1 MSTDAL
7 NALTITEDYS
17 AAPADP
23 IKAAIARLSLDAGA
37 VFETEVLAALAALD
51 MVDYARY
58 RQEIKRS
65 KCVVMRDF
73 DEAVKAQRP
82 QGSGGYDDQ
91 SIAVQIVEFVQSRS
105 TLFMDADKEA
115 YARIR
120 VGEHWETW
128 VLESSGFKEWVAA
141 ELYREAHIL
150 PKSEPIKDAILA
162 LSGIAKYGTAQQEIE
177 QKPVY
182 LRAGLT
188 PQGAYALDL
197 CNDAWQAVIIEAG
210 SWHIDNQQCVA
221 FKRTKTM
228 QSLPVPLA
236 AGTGC
241 VDELFKLINCPTE
254 SQNMLLAWMLECWR
268 TDTAYPIAEIG
279 NTEQGSGKSRAQ
291 STLKRFI
298 DPNTVNLRAKPK
310 AVEDIYVAACNSLL
324 ISYENLSH
332 LTEEMQ
338 DAFCVLATGGGFAKR
353 QLFKDSEESTLSAKK
368 PVIMNGI
375 GTLATRQDLVDRLI
389 NLELDPLKPED
400 RKTDSELDTL
410 LADKEASIFTGL
422 LDLFAQSL
430 ALLPSIQIEQKARM
444 ADFCL
449 LGAAVYAARGVE
461 NPTDA
466 FMQDYNAMRKEAI
479 YRTLDSSPVA
489 SAVIAY
495 LDKHPLGAEFTTA
508 KNAYDVLVQHYTDGE
523 SWPRSAKG
531 LTEVIKRISPAFRQI
546 GIKAEV
552 GKQRNSKGYPLV
564 IKYIEPF
571 KAIKS
576 DSASK
581 VIHPHVFNS
590 GTHKL
595 SVIA

>member
-7 NALTITEDYS
+7 DNLSIKEDYS
-17 AAPADP
+17 TAPIDP
-23 IKAAIARLSLDAGA
+23 IKEAIARLSLDAGA
-37 VFETEVLAALAALD
+37 VFEPMVLAALAALD

-65 KCVVMRDF
+65 KFVVMRDF

-82 QGSGGYDDQ
+82 QGSGYDDQ
-91 SIAVQIVEFVQSRS
+91 SIAAQIVEFVQSRA
-105 TLFMDADKEA
+105 TLFMDTDKEA

-120 VGEHWETW
+120 VGTHWETW
-128 VLESSGFKEWVAA
+128 VLESSGFKEWLAA

-150 PKSEPIKDAILA
+150 PKSDPIKDAILA
-162 LSGIAKYGTAQQEIE
+162 LSGIAKYGTTHQEIE
-177 QKPVY
+177 QKSVF

-197 CNDAWQAVIIEAG
+197 CNDHWQAVIIEAG
-210 SWHIDNQQCVA
+210 SWHIDNQQTVA
-221 FKRTKTM
+221 FRRTKTM
-228 QSLPVPLA
+228 QALPAPLA
-236 AGTGC
+236 SGTGC
-241 VDELFKLINCPTE
+241 VDDLFELINCPKE

-268 TDTAYPIAEIG
+268 TDTAYPVAEIG

-298 DPNTVNLRAKPK
+298 DPNAVNLRAKPK

-353 QLFKDSEESTLSAKK
+353 QLFKDSEESTLSAKR

-389 NLELDPLKPED
+389 NLELNPLKPEA
-400 RKTDSELDTL
+400 RKTDSELDAV
-410 LADKEASIFTGL
+410 LAEKEASIFTGL
-422 LDLFAQSL
+422 LDLFAQAL

-461 NPTDA
+461 NPANA
-466 FMQDYNAMRKEAI
+466 FMQDYDQMRKDAI

-489 SAVIAY
+489 SAVMAY

-508 KNAYDVLVQHYTDGE
+508 KNALDVLVQHHTDGE
-523 SWPRSAKG
+523 AWPRSAKG
-531 LTEVIKRISPAFRQI
+531 FTEAIKRLSPAFRQI
-546 GIKAEV
+546 GIKVEV
-552 GKQRNSKGYPLV
+552 GKQRNKNGYPV
-564 IKYIEPF
+564 IIKPLEPF
-571 KAIKS
+571 KVVKS
-576 DSASK
+576 DDLNK
-581 VIHPHVFNS
+581 VIHPPVFRSNAP
-590 GTHKL
+590 KL
-595 SVIA
+595 AVTA

>member
-7 NALTITEDYS
+7 DTLTTTEDYS
-17 AAPADP
+17 SGPHEP
-23 IKAAIARLSLDAGA
+23 IKDAIARLGDDAGA
-37 VFETEVLAALAALD
+37 IFALDVLEALAALD
-51 MVDYARY
+51 IADYARY

-65 KCVVMRDF
+65 KRVVMRDL
-73 DEAVKAQRP
+73 DEAVKAKRP
-82 QGSGGYDDQ
+82 HGSSSYDDQ
-91 SIAVQIVEFVQSRS
+91 SIAAQIVEFVQSRA
-105 TLFMDADKEA
+105 TLFMDTDKEA

-120 VGEHWETW
+120 VGTHWETW
-128 VLESSGFKEWVAA
+128 VLESSGFKEWLAA

-150 PKSEPIKDAILA
+150 PKSDPIKDAILA

-197 CNDAWQAVIIEAG
+197 CNDTWQAVIIEAG

-228 QSLPVPLA
+228 QPLPVPLA
-236 AGTGC
+236 SGAGR
-241 VDELFKLINCPTE
+241 VDDLFELINCPKE

-298 DPNTVNLRAKPK
+298 DSNTVNLRAKPK

-389 NLELDPLKPED
+389 NLELNPLKPEA
-400 RKTDSELDTL
+400 RKTDSELDAL

-449 LGAAVYAARGVE
+449 LGASVYAARGVE

-508 KNAYDVLVQHYTDGE
+508 KNALDVLIQYHTDGE
-523 SWPRSAKG
+523 AWPRSAKG
-531 LTEVIKRISPAFRQI
+531 FTEAIKRLSPAFRQI
-546 GIKAEV
+546 GIKVEV
-552 GKQRNSKGYPLV
+552 SKQRNKNGYPV
-564 IKYIEPF
+564 IIKPLEPF
-571 KAIKS
+571 KVVKADEVNNIIHPPVFQS
-576 DSASK
+576 NASK
-581 VIHPHVFNS
+581 LAV
-590 GTHKL
+590 T
-595 SVIA
+595 A

>member
-7 NALTITEDYS
+7 DNLSIKEDYS
-17 AAPADP
+17 TAPIDP
-23 IKAAIARLSLDAGA
+23 IKEAITRLSLDAGA
-37 VFETEVLAALAALD
+37 VFEPAVLAALAALD

-65 KCVVMRDF
+65 KFVVMRDF

-82 QGSGGYDDQ
+82 QGSGYDDQ
-91 SIAVQIVEFVQSRS
+91 SIAAQIVEFVQSRA
-105 TLFMDADKEA
+105 TLFMDTDKEA

-120 VGEHWETW
+120 VGTHWETW
-128 VLESSGFKEWVAA
+128 VLESSGFKEWLAA

-150 PKSEPIKDAILA
+150 PKSDPIKDAILA
-162 LSGIAKYGTAQQEIE
+162 LSGIAKYGTTHQEIE
-177 QKPVY
+177 QKSVF

-197 CNDAWQAVIIEAG
+197 CNDHWQAVIIEAG
-210 SWHIDNQQCVA
+210 SWHIDNQQTVA
-221 FKRTKTM
+221 FRRTKTM
-228 QSLPVPLA
+228 QALPAPLA
-236 AGTGC
+236 SGTGC
-241 VDELFKLINCPTE
+241 VDDLFELINCPKE

-268 TDTAYPIAEIG
+268 TDTAYPVAEIG

-298 DPNTVNLRAKPK
+298 DPNAVNLRAKPK

-353 QLFKDSEESTLSAKK
+353 QLFKDSEESTLSAKR

-389 NLELDPLKPED
+389 NLELNPLKPEA
-400 RKTDSELDTL
+400 RKTDSELDAV
-410 LADKEASIFTGL
+410 LAEKEASIFTGL
-422 LDLFAQSL
+422 LDLFAQAL

-461 NPTDA
+461 NPASA
-466 FMQDYNAMRKEAI
+466 FMQDYDQMRKDAI

-489 SAVIAY
+489 SAVMAY

-508 KNAYDVLVQHYTDGE
+508 KNALDVLAQHHTDGE
-523 SWPRSAKG
+523 AWPRSAKG
-531 LTEVIKRISPAFRQI
+531 FTEAIKRLSPAFRQI
-546 GIKAEV
+546 GIKVEV
-552 GKQRNSKGYPLV
+552 GKQRNKNGYPV
-564 IKYIEPF
+564 IIKPLEPF
-571 KAIKS
+571 KVVKS
-576 DSASK
+576 DDLNK
-581 VIHPHVFNS
+581 VIHPPVFRSNAP
-590 GTHKL
+590 KL
-595 SVIA
+595 AVNA